1 LGRGFTDGAFQWGNL
16 NWLAFIELVLHRE
29 GSVVKEVSLALGGGG
44 VKGHAHI
51 GVLKV
56 LVREGFKIQAIAG
69 TSAGGLWGSFFAAG
83 YSPDEIERR
92 MRQVPM
98 DALYR
103 RKPED
108 SQSIMGLAGLQ
119 EVLEREF
126 GDLKIEDLLIPFA
139 VTAVDIDAAQLI
151 VLNRGRLVDAILA
164 TIAVPGVFPPKIMG
178 NRVLIDGGVLDP
190 VPVNLARS
198 LAPGL
203 PVAAVVLSPPID
215 EWVQPTPPRLL
226 NSLPFLTSYLSRM
239 RVAKALNVFLRSVDI
254 GGAMFTEMRLQLDR
268 PEVIIR
274 PPVPHIGLLDDVDLN
289 EVVLLGEVGAEKE
302 LEKLNHAVGWRARVS
317 RKLMP
322 SLHPLAVRR
331 PNSND
336 YRWD

>member
-1 LGRGFTDGAFQWGNL
+1 M
-16 NWLAFIELVLHRE
+16 
-29 GSVVKEVSLALGGGG
+29 VKEVSVALGGGG

-56 LVREGFKIQAIAG
+56 LDREGFEIQAVAG
-69 TSAGGLWGSFFAAG
+69 TSAGGLWGSFYAAG

-92 MRQVPM
+92 MRQISM
-98 DALYR
+98 GALYR

-108 SQSIMGLAGLQ
+108 SQSMMGLAGLE

-126 GDLKIEDLLIPFA
+126 GDTNIEDLRNVPFA
-139 VTAVDIDAAQLI
+139 VTAVDIDTAQLI
-151 VLNRGRLVDAILA
+151 ILNRGRLVDAILA
-164 TIAVPGVFPPKIMG
+164 TIAVPGVFPPKILG
-178 NRVLIDGGVLDP
+178 HRVLIDGGVIDP

-198 LAPGL
+198 LAPEL
-203 PVAAVVLSPPID
+203 PVVAVVLSPPID

-226 NSLPFLTSYLSRM
+226 NSLPFLSSYLSRM
-239 RVAKALNVFLRSVDI
+239 RMAKALNVFLRSVDI
-254 GGAMFTEMRLQLDR
+254 GGAMLTELRLQLDR

-274 PPVPHIGLLDDVDLN
+274 PPVPHIGLLDDVDVS
-289 EVVLLGEVGAEKE
+289 EVALLGELGAEKE
-302 LEKLNHAVGWRARVS
+302 LEKLNRAVGWRARVS

-322 SLHPLAVRR
+322 SPRLLAVRL

-336 YRWD
+336 YQWR

>member
-1 LGRGFTDGAFQWGNL
+1 M
-16 NWLAFIELVLHRE
+16 
-29 GSVVKEVSLALGGGG
+29 VKEVSVALGGGG

-56 LVREGFKIQAIAG
+56 LDREGFEIQAVAG
-69 TSAGGLWGSFFAAG
+69 TSAGGLWGSFYAAG

-92 MRQVPM
+92 MRQISM
-98 DALYR
+98 GALYR

-108 SQSIMGLAGLQ
+108 SQSMMGLAGLE

-126 GDLKIEDLLIPFA
+126 GDTNIEDLNVPFA
-139 VTAVDIDAAQLI
+139 VTAVDIDTAQLI
-151 VLNRGRLVDAILA
+151 ILNRGRLVDAILA
-164 TIAVPGVFPPKIMG
+164 TIAVPGVFPPKILG
-178 NRVLIDGGVLDP
+178 HRVLIDGGVIDP

-198 LAPGL
+198 LAPEL
-203 PVAAVVLSPPID
+203 PVVAVVLSPPID

-226 NSLPFLTSYLSRM
+226 NSLPFLSSYLSRM
-239 RVAKALNVFLRSVDI
+239 RMAKALNVFLRSVDI
-254 GGAMFTEMRLQLDR
+254 GGAMLTELRLQLDR

-274 PPVPHIGLLDDVDLN
+274 PPVPHIGLLDDVDVS
-289 EVVLLGEVGAEKE
+289 EVALLGELGAEKE
-302 LEKLNHAVGWRARVS
+302 LEKLNRAVGWRARVS

-322 SLHPLAVRR
+322 SPRLLAVRL

-336 YRWD
+336 YQWR